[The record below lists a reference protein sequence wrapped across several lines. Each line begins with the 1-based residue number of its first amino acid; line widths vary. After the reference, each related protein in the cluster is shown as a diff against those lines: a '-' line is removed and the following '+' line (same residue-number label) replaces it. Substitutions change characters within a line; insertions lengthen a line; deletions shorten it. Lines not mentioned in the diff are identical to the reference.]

1 MENHKYQFLF
11 SPFGGTKGG
20 FLLSP
25 LGGVGGGL

>member
-11 SPFGGTKGG
+11 SPFGGIKGG